1 MTTQRKWLW
10 LGGAV
15 AAAAAALAL
24 GVPPLTLLLLALILG
39 CPLAMYYLGM
49 SGHTMGPE
57 STRDGMPEHDEHSDR
72 SVSKPTIEDPATKRS
87 RAMGEK

>member
-1 MTTQRKWLW
+1 MMIRRKWLW

-24 GVPPLTLLLLALILG
+24 GMPPLTLLLIALILG
-39 CPLAMYYLGM
+39 CPLAIYYLGM
-49 SGHTMGPE
+49 TGHTMGGE
-57 STRDGMPEHDEHSDR
+57 SARDGMREHSDR
-72 SVSKPTIEDPATKRS
+72 SVSKPKREDPEYKRG